1 MKRALP
7 ILALFVFTK
16 LAAQPCNYSEKK
28 YAIREKLRIFYGAA
42 TNFSGGTDSLWIDIF
57 YPVGDKN
64 TKRPIMLFV
73 HGGGFSGGNYKDV
86 TTQAKAFAQRGFVAA
101 TASYR
106 LGFFRPVLPNQY
118 PWALDKSEPE
128 RAAYRAM
135 VDIKGAVRFLNGR
148 AAIDS
153 SDMNEFFIGGFSAGA
168 ITSLNVALVQTDTY
182 KPASSGAISS
192 VSVQGNTY
200 QRPDL
205 GGVQGSLNMNGTN
218 TLIKGVLNYFGGV
231 WDTLALE
238 AAGSHGNPGIFSYH
252 QTGDP
257 VVPANVNR
265 PWYGLGMG
273 ISDNYPLI
281 WGSIPIDAKLK
292 RMNYPARKFKTY
304 IHTGNSHDVHNA
316 AMLDTMTA
324 SWVSSLI
331 CNPVSAIESISKETV
346 LRRVQT
352 PDKIQILAEKDCTVS
367 FYTLSGRLISKVVLA
382 ATASTDIP
390 PGTGLIR
397 YDSKN
402 GQGAFLCS
410 PQ

>member
-1 MKRALP
+1 MKRTST
-7 ILALFVFTK
+7 ILAFVIITK
-16 LAAQPCNYSEKK
+16 LAAQPCDFSQKK
-28 YAIREKLRIFYGAA
+28 YSIREKLRVSYGVAP
-42 TNFSGGTDSLWIDIF
+42 NFMGGNDSLWIDI
-57 YPVGDKN
+57 YTPIGDKN
-64 TKRPIMLFV
+64 TKRPVMLFI

-86 TTQAKAFAQRGFVAA
+86 TAQAKAFAQRGFIAA

-135 VDIKGAVRFLNGR
+135 QDVKGAVRFLKGR
-148 AAIDS
+148 AGTDS
-153 SDMNEFFIGGFSAGA
+153 SDVNEFFIGGFSAGA

-182 KPASSGAISS
+182 KPGSSGAISAVTS
-192 VSVQGNTY
+192 SGTTY

-205 GGVQGSLNMNGTN
+205 GGVQGSLNINGTDSK
-218 TLIKGVLNYFGGV
+218 IKGVLNYYGGV
-231 WDTLALE
+231 WDTLVLE
-238 AAGSHGNPGIFSYH
+238 AGSSHGNPAIFSYH

-257 VVPANVNR
+257 VVPANINR

-292 RMNYPARKFKTY
+292 RMNYPTRKFKTY

-316 AMLDTMTA
+316 AMMDTMTA
-324 SWVSSLI
+324 NWISSLI
-331 CNPVSAIESISKETV
+331 CNPVSAAASVQKAPI
-346 LRRVQT
+346 LRLVQT
-352 PDKIQILAEKDCTVS
+352 SDKVQLLAEKDCTVS
-367 FYTLSGRLISKVVLA
+367 FYTLSGQLISSRYMEA
-382 ATASTDIP
+382 ALSTDIP
-390 PGTGLIR
+390 KGTGLIR
-397 YDSKN
+397 FDGKN
-402 GQGAFLCS
+402 GQGAFLCG

>member
-1 MKRALP
+1 MRRTSS
-7 ILALFVFTK
+7 ILTLFFVTK
-16 LAAQPCNYSEKK
+16 LAAQPCDYSQKK
-28 YAIREKLRIFYGAA
+28 FSVKENLRVSYGVSA
-42 TNFSGGTDSLWIDIF
+42 NFSGGSDSLWIDI
-57 YPVGDKN
+57 YTPVGDKN

-86 TTQAKAFAQRGFVAA
+86 TAQAKAFAQRGFVAA

-106 LGFFRPVLPNQY
+106 LGFFRPALPNQY

-135 VDIKGAVRFLNGR
+135 QDIKGAVRFLKGR
-148 AAIDS
+148 MVTDS
-153 SDMNEFFIGGFSAGA
+153 SDANEFFIGGFSAGA

-182 KPASSGAISS
+182 KPASSGALSSISY
-192 VSVQGNTY
+192 QGTTY

-205 GGVQGSLNMNGTN
+205 GGVQGSLNNNGSN
-218 TLIKGVLNYFGGV
+218 SMIKGVLNYYGGV
-231 WDTLALE
+231 WDTLVLT
-238 AAGSHGNPGIFSYH
+238 AGASHGNPAIFSYH

-292 RMNYPARKFKTY
+292 KIGYPTRKFKTY

-324 SWVSSLI
+324 NWLSSLV
-331 CNPVSAIESISKETV
+331 CNPVSATRNIASEMLLSVVKGA
-346 LRRVQT
+346 
-352 PDKIQILAEKDCTVS
+352 DKLQLLAREDCAVE
-367 FYTLSGRLISKVVLA
+367 FYTLGGKLIATKKLIA
-382 ATASTDIP
+382 ATATDVP
-390 PGTGLIR
+390 FGTGLVR
-397 YDSKN
+397 YHCKN
-402 GQGAFLCS
+402 GQGAFLCNA
-410 PQ
+410 Q